1 MTTKIDSFW
10 ANDLKILFKANKLF
24 DIIPSSKMT
33 NEQKMNAM
41 VRCSIYFSVI
51 HYLVRKNSNILFIPI
66 VVSIMT
72 YIFYINNTEKTD
84 FAKTIEKFTEKLQK
98 STDKSTDKSHSNKV
112 SPYFE
117 SSINNDNN
125 WSNEDL
131 SDLTP
136 GDQNNINDIYDDND
150 CKLPSIDNPFGNVM
164 ITDIG
169 NPKFKKACD
178 SYNNNMVKR
187 DIKNDFEEGLY
198 MDVNDIYSK
207 KNSQRQFYTMPNT
220 DIVNDQGGFAKWCY
234 MTPPTCK
241 EGNSLQCSANL
252 SNFTGLNTDNLLLG
266 GPTGSKNSVAA

>member
-1 MTTKIDSFW
+1 MTTKTEQFW
-10 ANDLKILFKANKLF
+10 ANDFKILFKANKLF
-24 DIIPSSKMT
+24 NIIPSSKMT

-72 YIFYINNTEKTD
+72 YIFYINNTEKA
-84 FAKTIEKFTEKLQK
+84 FNPKTIEKFTEKK
-98 STDKSTDKSHSNKV
+98 SEKKSVKNV
-112 SPYFE
+112 PLFE
-117 SSINNDNN
+117 SSLQDNN

-131 SDLTP
+131 SELEQDT
-136 GDQNNINDIYDDND
+136 NTNINDIYDDND

-187 DIKNDFEEGLY
+187 DIKKDFEDGLY

-252 SNFTGLNTDNLLLG
+252 SNFTGLNTDNLLLS
-266 GPTGSKNSVAA
+266 GPTGTKN